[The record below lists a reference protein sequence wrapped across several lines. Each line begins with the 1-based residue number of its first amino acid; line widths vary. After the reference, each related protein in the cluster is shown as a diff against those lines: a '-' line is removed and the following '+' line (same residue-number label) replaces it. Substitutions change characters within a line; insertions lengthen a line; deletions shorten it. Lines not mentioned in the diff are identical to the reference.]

1 MSTQRQFA
9 ARVAMIGGGQLA
21 RMTQQ
26 AAVDL
31 DVQLIVLAGADTE
44 PAVLAG
50 APYILG
56 AHTDLDAII
65 KAADAAGGRG
75 AQAGRASR
83 NRSAPAAPGAVA
95 PAGIVT
101 FDHELVPPA
110 LLAELEAR
118 GYQLRPGRAALAV
131 AQDKLLARR
140 LLSERSYPV
149 PAFTPL
155 TSATDVVAFGRQH
168 GWPVVVKARSGG
180 YDGRGVIVVEG
191 PDAIPAD
198 IEWGS
203 GGQPAWLAEEHIA
216 LEAELA
222 VIVARRPS
230 GAAVTYPVVQ
240 TTQIKGICNWLVTPP
255 AVSPALSHEAQQLAL
270 RLAEDIGAVGILAV
284 EFFVGPGEQLL
295 VNEVALRP
303 HNSGHATIE
312 ANVTS
317 QFHQHLRAVLDW
329 PLGSTDLVAPAAAM
343 VNLIAPDAEL
353 DVATNLPR
361 ALEVADAHVHLYGK
375 APRPAR
381 KIGHVT
387 VLGATSGQA
396 LASAQRAADLL
407 LGR

>member
-1 MSTQRQFA
+1 
-9 ARVAMIGGGQLA
+9 MIGGGQLA

-31 DVQLIVLAGADTE
+31 DVQLIVVAGADNE

-50 APYILG
+50 AAYILG

-65 KAADAAGGRG
+65 EGADAAGGL
-75 AQAGRASR
+75 
-83 NRSAPAAPGAVA
+83 
-95 PAGIVT
+95 VT

-140 LLSERSYPV
+140 LLSERGYPV
-149 PAFTPL
+149 PAFTPV
-155 TSATDVVAFGRQH
+155 TGAPDVVAFADQH
-168 GWPVVVKARSGG
+168 GWPVVLKARSGG

-191 PDAIPAD
+191 PHSIPAD
-198 IEWGS
+198 LQWGS
-203 GGQPAWLAEEHIA
+203 GDEPAWLAEEHIA

-240 TTQIKGICNWLVTPP
+240 TTQIDGICNWLVTPA
-255 AVSPALSHEAQQLAL
+255 AVSPALGDEAGRLAL
-270 RLAEDIGAVGILAV
+270 RLAQDIGAVGIFAV
-284 EFFVGPGEQLL
+284 EFFVGPHERLL

-329 PLGSTDLVAPAAAM
+329 PLGATDLVAPAAAM

-353 DVATNLPR
+353 DVSTNLPR

-375 APRPAR
+375 APRRAR

-387 VLGATSGQA
+387 VLGATAGQA
-396 LASAQRAADLL
+396 LASAQRAAELL